1 MNNRIKE
8 YRIFYTEGN
17 LIKDNGI
24 RLGTLEMLQNDF
36 PDENWA
42 IIPVEEVPDNWRE
55 MTIENRKLVTASA
68 ETIKQRQQV
77 ENEQKAALLREQRD
91 KLLYE
96 TDKYMLP
103 DYPITEEER
112 EEYRQYRQYL
122 REFKDNRISLFTTAK
137 QGKMRWHTPYE
148 ITDPVQGKTY
158 NRSEGGMYISNVRT
172 DEGRFM
178 EYGCEWIPE
187 YTAPNKIVILDL
199 DTMLA

>member
-122 REFKDNRISLFTTAK
+122 RDIP
-137 QGKMRWHTPYE
+137 KMTGFPNIDLLSVEDYIK
-148 ITDPVQGKTY
+148 ITD
-158 NRSEGGMYISNVRT
+158 
-172 DEGRFM
+172 
-178 EYGCEWIPE
+178 
-187 YTAPNKIVILDL
+187 
-199 DTMLA
+199 